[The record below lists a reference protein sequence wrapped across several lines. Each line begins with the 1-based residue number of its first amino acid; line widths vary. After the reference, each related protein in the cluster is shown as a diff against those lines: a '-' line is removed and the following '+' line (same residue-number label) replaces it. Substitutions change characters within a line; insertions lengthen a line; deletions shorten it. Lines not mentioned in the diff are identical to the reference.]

1 VSDFKSAPEPFS
13 HSESFEIGP
22 SRLRQAGRLIFGLLL
37 LAVAVDTWRLARLDD
52 APMDYIAS
60 ALFGILGFPV
70 TALALRE
77 LLRVG
82 PTIVLS
88 PRGFKDR
95 RLGIQ
100 IPWEVIQG
108 VGKARTFPL
117 LPALEIHCTR
127 AGNWP
132 ARIPLWR
139 RVPAFL
145 LGRRSRRGR
154 VLVAVG
160 GLNRRPREILD
171 LADRFDRNGFR
182 RRRLR
187 HEARHPAVPRWQRW
201 LDTWLGM
208 FWSREMFAVPVLGF
222 FGISVIWMGVSGIA
236 HALVPDVQVKG
247 TLVAYEVERRGGH
260 LEFTMRTAAGE
271 LVATSA
277 TRDHSPST
285 FLLVRPGDEAVV
297 TGHGARRKFRAYGL
311 TVRDAVVLD
320 RGETRRRAR
329 REGLVFIAGGCLGLL
344 AAGFLLEMESDRKR

>member
-1 VSDFKSAPEPFS
+1 MPELQSAIEKLPR
-13 HSESFEIGP
+13 SETYEIGP
-22 SRLRQAGRLIFGLLL
+22 SRLRQAGRLLLGLAL
-37 LAVAVDTWRLARLDD
+37 LAIAADTWSLARLDG
-52 APMDYIAS
+52 APMDYLAG
-60 ALFGILGFPV
+60 ALFGILGVPV
-70 TALALRE
+70 AALALRE

-108 VGKARTFPL
+108 VGTARAFPF

-187 HEARHPAVPRWQRW
+187 HEAKHPAVPRWQRW

-208 FWSREMFAVPVLGF
+208 FWSRPGFAVPVLGF
-222 FGISVIWMGVSGIA
+222 LGIAVIWTGVSGIA
-236 HALVPDVQVKG
+236 HALFPDVQVKG
-247 TLVAYEVERRGGH
+247 TLVAYEVERRRGH
-260 LEFTMRTAAGE
+260 LEFTMRTAEGE

-285 FLLVRPGDEAVV
+285 FLLVRPGDDAVV
-297 TGHGARRKFRAYGL
+297 TGHGARGKFRAYGL

-320 RGETRRRAR
+320 RRETRRRAR
-329 REGLVFIAGGCLGLL
+329 REGLVFIAGGCICLL
-344 AAGFLLEMESDRKR
+344 AVGFVLEMESALKR